1 MCSWDFLYN
10 LFYSPLYMRF
20 LYWLIKLPIIGKYA
34 GTLLF
39 DWISMGYEVLS
50 TYVKA
55 HEGISV

>member
-1 MCSWDFLYN
+1 
-10 LFYSPLYMRF
+10 MRF
-20 LYWLIKLPIIGKYA
+20 LYWLIKLPFIGKYA

-55 HEGISV
+55 HEGI